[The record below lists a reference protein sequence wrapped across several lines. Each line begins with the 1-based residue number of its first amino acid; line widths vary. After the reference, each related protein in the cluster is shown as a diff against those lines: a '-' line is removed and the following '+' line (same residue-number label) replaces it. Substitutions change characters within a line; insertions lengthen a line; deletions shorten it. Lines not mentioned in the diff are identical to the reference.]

1 MTEFSVSKEAFVFL
15 CSALS
20 GVVIFFVYDLF
31 RLLRKKS
38 GAGTFFVHIQDGMFW
53 LIAFLIMFFV
63 VFFVNNGILRMY
75 EILGASLGA
84 LIYGFA
90 LSGWVLKLLEKMV
103 DLFSRIFKFFL
114 KILLTPLYFA
124 YNILYRYICLLL
136 RPVMRFGRFATVRLA
151 EGLKRS
157 GRMIKKK

>member
-1 MTEFSVSKEAFVFL
+1 MTDFSVSKEAFVFL
-15 CSALS
+15 CSVLCGA
-20 GVVIFFVYDLF
+20 VIFFVFDLF

-38 GAGTFFVHIQDGMFW
+38 GACTFFVHIQDGMFW

-63 VFFVNNGILRMY
+63 IFYANNGTLRFY

-84 LIYGFA
+84 LIYGFT
-90 LSGWVLKLLEKMV
+90 LSGWVFWLLEKV
-103 DLFSRIFKFFL
+103 TDLFSGIFKFFL

-136 RPVMRFGRFATVRLA
+136 RPFMRFGRFAAIRLT
-151 EGLKRS
+151 ESLKRS

>member
-1 MTEFSVSKEAFVFL
+1 MTDFSVSKEAFVFV

-20 GVVIFFVYDLF
+20 GAVIFFVYDLF

-38 GAGTFFVHIQDGMFW
+38 GAGLFLVHIQDGMFW
-53 LIAFLIMFFV
+53 LIAFAIMFFAV
-63 VFFVNNGILRMY
+63 LFINNGILRMY
-75 EILGASLGA
+75 EIFGAFLGA

-90 LSGWVLKLLEKMV
+90 LSGWVRKVLEKAIDV
-103 DLFSRIFKFFL
+103 FSGIFRFFL

-136 RPVMRFGRFATVRLA
+136 RPFMRFGRAGAIRLA